1 MRGGRAG
8 GTSPHL
14 RGAIVV
20 ALAWAACVPRALT
33 VASSD
38 NDAGDDG
45 PAVQDDC
52 GVCGDDAPSGS
63 DDADSG
69 GSEGGALMPA
79 LSLGPDRPLTLTGG
93 DGGVIKT
100 AHCPSGTFVT
110 RVDSYDDGAHASGIV
125 FYCAQ
130 PSLVFGDGS
139 YSVILKQMSSGQSL
153 QPNNAATTF
162 GRMDSCSLKGLSAI
176 TRTVGQV
183 DIYVEGLGH
192 HCGTSAVTIEPDAA
206 TVFDFQSDGDAS
218 FTRWGDGGTKFSLA
232 CKSNEVVVGF
242 DVRQG
247 SWLNAIAP
255 ICAALDV
262 VYM

>member
-1 MRGGRAG
+1 
-8 GTSPHL
+8 
-14 RGAIVV
+14 
-20 ALAWAACVPRALT
+20 
-33 VASSD
+33 VASGD
-38 NDAGDDG
+38 GAADDG
-45 PAVQDDC
+45 FPLGDDC
-52 GVCGDDAPSGS
+52 GADDGGGFDVWSG

-69 GSEGGALMPA
+69 SEGGSLVPT
-79 LSLGPDRPLTLTGG
+79 LSLGPDRPLMLTGG
-93 DGGVIKT
+93 DGGSIKT

-130 PSLVFGDGS
+130 PTLVQGDGS
-139 YSVILKQMSSGQSL
+139 YSVSLKQMVSGQSL
-153 QPNNAATTF
+153 QPNNASTTF
-162 GRMDSCSLKGLSAI
+162 GRMDSCGLKELSAI
-176 TRTVGQV
+176 TRTVGLA

-192 HCGTSAVTIEPDAA
+192 HCGTSAVTQAPDAA
-206 TVFDFQSDGDAS
+206 FVFDFVGDGDAS
-218 FTRWGDGGTKFSLA
+218 FTRWGEGGTKFSLA
-232 CKSNEVVVGF
+232 CQSNEVVVGF